1 MRTSYRKGIPSGS
14 SCLTLNLSDRNRCS
28 GCTRFQST
36 IHAAGTTKVRIQK
49 ERCANQWK
57 INEQDEERDC
67 FLQLRPSKK
76 LMYMSTWD
84 ELDRLGYSLPGQ
96 YLREKAAQ
104 SVPSL
109 SPFKATPFKQ
119 LKQKRNELLSTLR
132 KTIKRLR
139 RTEVSSPQNNIFY
152 SLEDASFEIRRI
164 DLLPELQKEKEN
176 EDEFLYDG
184 LISNVQSPT
193 KKDTPSPKCD
203 SPTEYNISSQKI
215 DSSCIS
221 IPIEEYDRLQ

>member
-1 MRTSYRKGIPSGS
+1 
-14 SCLTLNLSDRNRCS
+14 
-28 GCTRFQST
+28 
-36 IHAAGTTKVRIQK
+36 
-49 ERCANQWK
+49 
-57 INEQDEERDC
+57 
-67 FLQLRPSKK
+67 
-76 LMYMSTWD
+76 MSTWD

-119 LKQKRNELLSTLR
+119 LKQKRDELLSTLR

-176 EDEFLYDG
+176 EDEFYMM
-184 LISNVQSPT
+184 V
-193 KKDTPSPKCD
+193 
-203 SPTEYNISSQKI
+203 
-215 DSSCIS
+215 
-221 IPIEEYDRLQ
+221 